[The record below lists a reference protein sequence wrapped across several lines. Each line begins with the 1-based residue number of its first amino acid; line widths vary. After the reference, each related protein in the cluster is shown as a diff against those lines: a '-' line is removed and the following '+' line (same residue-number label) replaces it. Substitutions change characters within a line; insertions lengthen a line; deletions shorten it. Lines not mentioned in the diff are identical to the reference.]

1 MAKNMK
7 YGDLIQFEQIESVIQ
22 LLDAG
27 RPDEAKKLVA
37 TYVISD
43 DMAERICKLMVPQLG
58 FDEIVE
64 EIEDEKTGERK
75 KRKADHKG
83 VLIVGN
89 YGTGKSHLMSVLSLV
104 AEDAGYAPM
113 IRHPKVAEAVAP
125 IAGRFKVLRIEVGGL
140 QMPLRQIITLQLE
153 RFLEKI
159 GVDYTFPTA
168 DKELN
173 NKDSLEEMMAAFGE
187 KFPDQGVLLVV
198 DELLEY
204 LQSRRDHELVQDLA
218 ILRQIGE
225 VTKHL
230 KFRFV
235 AGVQEAIF
243 DSVRFQHV
251 AGSMRRVNERFTQ
264 ILIDRQDVSFVV
276 SARLLKKTADQ
287 QNKIREYLTPFAK
300 FYGSMNERMDEYVR
314 LFPVHPDYLKTF
326 EQIHF
331 TEKRGALTTIEAAM
345 LAILDQEVPTD
356 KPLFISYE
364 SFWNTIKTNSVLRAD
379 PNIKE
384 VMRVSEVLESR
395 VQQAF
400 TRPAYKAMAL
410 RVINALAVHRL
421 TTGGDIHVPIG
432 PTAAELRDALCLFQ
446 PGVEDMPGDPAENLL
461 SMVQTVMREVMKT
474 VNGQFISKA
483 PDTEQYY
490 LDIKK
495 DIDYDAQIEKRAD
508 ALSPDA
514 LDRAYYDALVQL
526 ICERPDEPS
535 YVSGFKIWQHQI
547 EWQERRAE
555 RMGYLFFGAPNDRPT
570 AQPERDFYIYF
581 IQPFDKP
588 KFNDNN
594 LADEVFFRL
603 KSPDEDYKRYLSQY
617 AAALD
622 LASTASGGAKAIYL
636 SKAQDSLRAMSKWLQ
651 EKQMT
656 AFEVTYQGKTKTLQ
670 DWSKGVSLRDRA
682 RLGPDERINFR
693 DVVNVVSGLALGQR
707 FADISPEYP
716 TFSVLVTEA
725 NRKQLVGNALR
736 ALAGGARTKDAA
748 AILDALE
755 LLDGDR
761 VDPANSRYAQEVLN
775 RLKAKGHGQV
785 LNRSELLSGTSDVEY
800 FAPIKYR
807 LEPDLLVTVLGGLV
821 YSGDIVLSIT
831 GDKIDSGKLAQLA
844 ERSLEE
850 LKQFKH
856 VEAPKEINL
865 AVLRALFELFDL
877 PSGLAQKASQGNG
890 GDGEPVIKLQEKV
903 SALVPRVLKAGSD
916 LQQGKLGFWGQNL
929 LREEETKDWHARLD
943 SLKKFTE
950 SLAPY
955 NTVGKL
961 KNLRVTQE
969 DLDGQKKNLEILAAV
984 ERLLELVVE
993 LGSTA
998 SYLSQAEM
1006 VLPAEHPWVK
1016 QAEAARKALQD
1027 KLSQDRTAAHAAE
1040 YRQTLNQLKK
1050 DYITA
1055 YIASHSKARLGVAED
1070 KTRNALRKDD
1080 RLLALRV
1087 LAGVSLMPTSQLTA
1101 FEESLNG
1108 LKSCS
1113 SLDEPTLVTAAVCPH
1128 CQFRPS
1134 AEQLELIPAANRLHK
1149 LDDDL
1154 DLLVANWQQTLLEN
1168 LEDPFTQ
1175 DSLGLLPPASKKLID
1190 AFLASRKLPD
1200 PMITEFANA
1209 VQEALSG
1216 LEKIAVKG
1224 DEIKQALLQGGS
1236 PATPD
1241 DLRKRFDTFMNERCK
1256 GKDATKLRF
1265 VIE

>member
-43 DMAERICKLMVPQLG
+43 DMAERISKLMVPQLS
-58 FDEIVE
+58 FDDSV
-64 EIEDEKTGERK
+64 
-75 KRKADHKG
+75 DHKG

-104 AEDAGYAPM
+104 AEDAAYAPM
-113 IRHPKVAEAVAP
+113 IRHPKVAEAVAS
-125 IAGRFKVLRIEVGGL
+125 IAGKFKVLRIEVGGL
-140 QMPLRQIITLQLE
+140 EMPLRQVITQQLE
-153 RFLEKI
+153 RFLDKL
-159 GVDYTFPTA
+159 GVSYSFPAA
-168 DKELN
+168 DQELN
-173 NKDSLEEMMAAFGE
+173 NKESLEEMMAAFHE
-187 KFPDQGVLLVV
+187 VYPDQGLLLVV
-198 DELLEY
+198 DEFLEY
-204 LQSRRDHELVQDLA
+204 LQSRKDNELIRDLA

-225 VTKHL
+225 VTKHQ

-251 AGSMRRVNERFTQ
+251 ADSMRRVNERFTQ

-331 TEKRGALTTIEAAM
+331 TEKRGALKTIEAAM
-345 LAILDQEVPTD
+345 LAILDQEVPAD

-364 SFWNTIKTNSVLRAD
+364 SFWNTVKANSVLRAD

-421 TTGGDIHVPIG
+421 TTGGDIHIPIG

-461 SMVQTVMREVMKT
+461 SMVQTVMREVLKT

-490 LDIKK
+490 LDLKK
-495 DIDYDAQIEKRAD
+495 DIDYDAQIEKRAE
-508 ALSPDA
+508 ALSDDA
-514 LDRAYYDALVQL
+514 LDRAYYSAIKTLMECSDDL
-526 ICERPDEPS
+526 RYP
-535 YVSGFKIWQHQI
+535 GFQIWQYQL
-547 EWQERRAE
+547 EWQERRVE

-570 AQPERDFYIYF
+570 AQPERDFYVYF

-588 KFNDNN
+588 KFADNN
-594 LADEVFFRL
+594 LSDEVFFRL
-603 KSPDEDYKRYLSQY
+603 TGLDNDLKRHLSSY

-636 SKAQDSLRAMSKWLQ
+636 SKAQDFLRAMSKWLQ

-656 AFEVTYQGKTKTLQ
+656 AFEVTYQGKKKNLQ
-670 DWSKGVSLRDRA
+670 EWAKGVSLRDRA
-682 RLGPDERINFR
+682 RLGADERINFR
-693 DVVNVVSGLALGQR
+693 DVVNVISGLVLGQR
-707 FADISPEYP
+707 FVDLSPEYP

-725 NRKQLVGNALR
+725 NRKQLIGNALR
-736 ALAGGARTKDAA
+736 ALAGGTRTKDALA
-748 AILDALE
+748 VLDALE

-785 LNRSELLSGTSDVEY
+785 LNRNELLSGSSDIEY
-800 FAPIKYR
+800 FDTVPAKYR

-821 YSGDIVLSIT
+821 YSGDLVLSIT

-877 PSGLAQKASQGNG
+877 PSGLAQKASQG
-890 GDGEPVIKLQEKV
+890 DTEPVIKLQEKV
-903 SALVPRVLKAGSD
+903 SAQVARMLKAGSD

-929 LREEETKDWHARLD
+929 LREEEAKDWHARLD

-1016 QAEAARKALQD
+1016 QAEAARKD
-1027 KLSQDRTAAHAAE
+1027 IFEKISQDRTAEHAALILGNG
-1040 YRQTLNQLKK
+1040 RQTLNQLKK

-1070 KTRNALRKDD
+1070 KTRNALRRDE

-1113 SLDEPTLVTAAVCPH
+1113 SLDEPTLVTTAVCPH

-1134 AEQLELIPAANRLHK
+1134 AEQLELLPAANRLHK

-1154 DLLVANWQQTLLEN
+1154 DELLANWQQTLLEN

-1175 DSLGLLPPASKKLID
+1175 ESLGLLPAASKKLID
-1190 AFLASRKLPD
+1190 AFLASRALPT
-1200 PMITEFANA
+1200 PLTQEFANA

>member
-1 MAKNMK
+1 MGTNMK

-43 DMAERICKLMVPQLG
+43 DMAERISKLMVPQLS
-58 FDEIVE
+58 FDDSV
-64 EIEDEKTGERK
+64 
-75 KRKADHKG
+75 DHKG

-104 AEDAGYAPM
+104 AEDAAYAPM
-113 IRHPKVAEAVAP
+113 IRHPKVAEAVAS
-125 IAGRFKVLRIEVGGL
+125 IAGKFKVLRIEVGGL
-140 QMPLRQIITLQLE
+140 EMPLRQVITQQLE
-153 RFLEKI
+153 RFLDKL
-159 GVDYTFPTA
+159 GVSYSFPPA
-168 DKELN
+168 DQELN
-173 NKDSLEEMMAAFGE
+173 NKESLEEMMAAFHE
-187 KFPDQGVLLVV
+187 VYPDQGLLLVV
-198 DELLEY
+198 DEFLEY
-204 LQSRRDHELVQDLA
+204 LQSRKDNELIRDLA

-225 VTKHL
+225 ITKHL

-251 AGSMRRVNERFTQ
+251 ADSMRRVNERFTQ

-331 TEKRGALTTIEAAM
+331 TEKRGALKTIEAAM
-345 LAILDQEVPTD
+345 LAILDQDVPTD
-356 KPLFISYE
+356 RPLFISYE
-364 SFWNTIKTNSVLRAD
+364 SFWNTIKANSVLRAD

-400 TRPAYKAMAL
+400 TRPAYKPMAL

-421 TTGGDIHVPIG
+421 TTGGDIHIPIG

-461 SMVQTVMREVMKT
+461 SMVQTVMREVLKT

-490 LDIKK
+490 LDLKK
-495 DIDYDAQIEKRAD
+495 DIDYDAQIEKRAE
-508 ALSPDA
+508 ALSDDA
-514 LDRAYYDALVQL
+514 LDRAYYSAVKALMECSDDL
-526 ICERPDEPS
+526 RYP
-535 YVSGFKIWQHQI
+535 GFQIWQYQL
-547 EWQERRAE
+547 EWQERRVE

-570 AQPERDFYIYF
+570 AQPERDFYVYF

-588 KFNDNN
+588 KFSDAN
-594 LADEVFFRL
+594 LSDEVFFRL
-603 KSPDEDYKRYLSQY
+603 TGLDDDLKRHLSSY

-636 SKAQDSLRAMSKWLQ
+636 SKAQDFLRAMSKWLQ

-656 AFEVTYQGKTKTLQ
+656 AFEVTYQGKKKNLQ
-670 DWSKGVSLRDRA
+670 DWAKGVSLRDRA
-682 RLGPDERINFR
+682 RLGADERINFR
-693 DVVNVVSGLALGQR
+693 DVVNVISGLVLGQR
-707 FADISPEYP
+707 FGDLAPEYP

-725 NRKQLVGNALR
+725 NRKQLIGNALR
-736 ALAGGARTKDAA
+736 TLAGGTRTKDAA

-785 LNRSELLSGTSDVEY
+785 LNRNELLSGSSDIEY

-831 GDKIDSGKLAQLA
+831 GDKIDSGKLSQLA

-850 LKQFKH
+850 LKAFKH
-856 VEAPKEINL
+856 IEAPKEINL

-877 PSGLAQKASQGNG
+877 PSGLAQKASQG
-890 GDGEPVIKLQEKV
+890 DIEPVIKLQEKV

-929 LREEETKDWHARLD
+929 LREEEAKDWYARLD

-950 SLAPY
+950 SLTPY

-961 KNLRVTQE
+961 KNLRVTEE

-984 ERLLELVVE
+984 ERLLELVAE

-1006 VLPAEHPWVK
+1006 VLPAEHPWLK
-1016 QAEAARKALQD
+1016 QAEAARKAIFE
-1027 KLSQDRTAAHAAE
+1027 KISQDRSAEHAALILGNG
-1040 YRQTLNQLKK
+1040 RQTLAQLKK

-1080 RLLALRV
+1080 RLQALRV

-1113 SLDEPTLVTAAVCPH
+1113 SLDEPTLVTTAVCPH
-1128 CQFRPS
+1128 CQFRPA
-1134 AEQLELIPAANRLHK
+1134 AEQLELLPAANRLHK

-1154 DLLVANWQQTLLEN
+1154 DELLANWQQTLLEN

-1175 DSLGLLPPASKKLID
+1175 DSLGLLPPASKKQID

-1200 PMITEFANA
+1200 PMTSEFANA

>member
-1 MAKNMK
+1 MK
-7 YGDLIQFEQIESVIQ
+7 FSSASQGMDDDL
-22 LLDAG
+22 
-27 RPDEAKKLVA
+27 
-37 TYVISD
+37 
-43 DMAERICKLMVPQLG
+43 
-58 FDEIVE
+58 
-64 EIEDEKTGERK
+64 
-75 KRKADHKG
+75 KR
-83 VLIVGN
+83 
-89 YGTGKSHLMSVLSLV
+89 HLSS
-104 AEDAGYAPM
+104 
-113 IRHPKVAEAVAP
+113 
-125 IAGRFKVLRIEVGGL
+125 
-140 QMPLRQIITLQLE
+140 
-153 RFLEKI
+153 
-159 GVDYTFPTA
+159 
-168 DKELN
+168 
-173 NKDSLEEMMAAFGE
+173 
-187 KFPDQGVLLVV
+187 
-198 DELLEY
+198 
-204 LQSRRDHELVQDLA
+204 
-218 ILRQIGE
+218 
-225 VTKHL
+225 
-230 KFRFV
+230 
-235 AGVQEAIF
+235 
-243 DSVRFQHV
+243 
-251 AGSMRRVNERFTQ
+251 
-264 ILIDRQDVSFVV
+264 
-276 SARLLKKTADQ
+276 
-287 QNKIREYLTPFAK
+287 
-300 FYGSMNERMDEYVR
+300 
-314 LFPVHPDYLKTF
+314 
-326 EQIHF
+326 
-331 TEKRGALTTIEAAM
+331 
-345 LAILDQEVPTD
+345 
-356 KPLFISYE
+356 
-364 SFWNTIKTNSVLRAD
+364 
-379 PNIKE
+379 
-384 VMRVSEVLESR
+384 
-395 VQQAF
+395 
-400 TRPAYKAMAL
+400 
-410 RVINALAVHRL
+410 
-421 TTGGDIHVPIG
+421 
-432 PTAAELRDALCLFQ
+432 
-446 PGVEDMPGDPAENLL
+446 
-461 SMVQTVMREVMKT
+461 
-474 VNGQFISKA
+474 
-483 PDTEQYY
+483 
-490 LDIKK
+490 
-495 DIDYDAQIEKRAD
+495 
-508 ALSPDA
+508 
-514 LDRAYYDALVQL
+514 
-526 ICERPDEPS
+526 
-535 YVSGFKIWQHQI
+535 
-547 EWQERRAE
+547 
-555 RMGYLFFGAPNDRPT
+555 
-570 AQPERDFYIYF
+570 
-581 IQPFDKP
+581 
-588 KFNDNN
+588 
-594 LADEVFFRL
+594 
-603 KSPDEDYKRYLSQY
+603 Y

-636 SKAQDSLRAMSKWLQ
+636 SKAQDFLRAMSKWLQ

-656 AFEVTYQGKTKTLQ
+656 AFEVTYQGKKKNLQ
-670 DWSKGVSLRDRA
+670 EWAKGVSLRDRA
-682 RLGPDERINFR
+682 RLGADERINFR
-693 DVVNVVSGLALGQR
+693 DVVNVVSGLVLGQR
-707 FADISPEYP
+707 FVDLSPEYP

-725 NRKQLVGNALR
+725 NRKQLIGNALR
-736 ALAGGARTKDAA
+736 ALAGGTRTKDALA
-748 AILDALE
+748 VLDALE

-761 VDPANSRYAQEVLN
+761 VDTANSRYAQEVLN

-831 GDKIDSGKLAQLA
+831 GDKVDSGKLAQLA
-844 ERSLEE
+844 ERSIEE

-877 PSGLAQKASQGNG
+877 PSGLAQKANQG
-890 GDGEPVIKLQEKV
+890 DTEPVIKLQEKV
-903 SALVPRVLKAGSD
+903 SGLVPRVLKAGSD

-929 LREEETKDWHARLD
+929 LREEEAKDWHARLD

-969 DLDGQKKNLEILAAV
+969 DLDGQKKNLDVLAAV

-1006 VLPAEHPWVK
+1006 VLPADHSWVK
-1016 QAEAARKALQD
+1016 QAEAARKALQE
-1027 KLSQDRTAAHAAE
+1027 KLSQDRTAEHAAE

-1080 RLLALRV
+1080 RLLSLRV

-1154 DLLVANWQQTLLEN
+1154 DQLVANWQQTLLEN

-1200 PMITEFANA
+1200 PMTSEFANA